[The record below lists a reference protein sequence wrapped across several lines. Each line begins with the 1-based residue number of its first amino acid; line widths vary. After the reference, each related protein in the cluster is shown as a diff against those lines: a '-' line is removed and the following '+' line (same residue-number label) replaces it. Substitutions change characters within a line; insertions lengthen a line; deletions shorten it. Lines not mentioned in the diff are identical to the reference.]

1 MSNVLDDIYNGII
14 NTYGLHPMSLED
26 EINQPYNA
34 KRTRCNKIIIIDTC
48 KHMENLIETIKYRA
62 KMAPELNDSRHADLV
77 QEMTDKVNEAYKAI
91 EAACNVGYT
100 H

>member
-1 MSNVLDDIYNGII
+1 MSNVLDDIYNEII
-14 NTYGLHPMSLED
+14 NTYGLQPMSLED

-34 KRTRCNKIIIIDTC
+34 KRTRCNKIIIIDRC
-48 KHMENLIETIKYRA
+48 KHIEDLIEIIKYRA
-62 KMAPELNDSRHADLV
+62 KMAPELNDPKHADLV